1 MRKQEKEK
9 ELCGKLMVA
18 ILFLIGHD
26 LKQIFSLVVKMVW
39 FGFMLLIAI
48 LFLIGCYL
56 LQKFSL
62 VGELVWFG
70 FLENNNNTSV

>member
-26 LKQIFSLVVKMVW
+26 LKQIFSLVVEMVW
-39 FGFMLLIAI
+39 FGFILLIVM
-48 LFLIGCYL
+48 LFLIGYHL
-56 LQKFSL
+56 
-62 VGELVWFG
+62 
-70 FLENNNNTSV
+70 

>member
-39 FGFMLLIAI
+39 FGFILLIVK
-48 LFLIGCYL
+48 LFLIGFYL
-56 LQKFSL
+56 
-62 VGELVWFG
+62 
-70 FLENNNNTSV
+70 

>member
-9 ELCGKLMVA
+9 ELCGKFMVA
-18 ILFLIGHD
+18 ILFFIGHD
-26 LKQIFSLVVKMVW
+26 LKQILSLVVQKVW

-56 LQKFSL
+56 
-62 VGELVWFG
+62 
-70 FLENNNNTSV
+70 